1 MGFLR
6 KETDSGKDYKRRKW
20 GTIPLVFDNLYDFPH
35 PIKQQHAG
43 DHLVGGLAKQRTMV
57 RKSPAIFFKSGTPAL
72 GLAWGR
78 WGIWGGLP
86 PTAWVWWGKVSRP
99 GLLWKEAADR
109 GLARARLCLCRR
121 CTTFAQTCIKF
132 PTQHIL
138 QMCFA
143 AWKVGFWYKW

>member
-43 DHLVGGLAKQRTMV
+43 DHLVGGLAKQRTMA
-57 RKSPAIFFKSGTPAL
+57 RKYPAIFFKSGTPAL

-78 WGIWGGLP
+78 WGI
-86 PTAWVWWGKVSRP
+86 
-99 GLLWKEAADR
+99 
-109 GLARARLCLCRR
+109 
-121 CTTFAQTCIKF
+121 
-132 PTQHIL
+132 
-138 QMCFA
+138 
-143 AWKVGFWYKW
+143 